1 MAEREREPHFCAIND
16 LSCSQGLQAVWGC
29 GNQFFVFP
37 GKKAILLNDRQPVLM
52 KEEMIREVR
61 WDMDL
66 HKPVLRKLVNESHNL
81 FTCLQEQAKTTSG
94 AALHPHIIRSSKQ
107 YRAALKAYSL
117 ELKIL
122 ADSTINEEQKQD
134 FLEHLQL
141 LEMSELIWGLC
152 EILFI
157 DSLPGGL
164 VIAPLLDWLRFHF
177 QTGEQMFLEIIQED
191 QPEHHP
197 LYWDTVYRLVLQGQ
211 TDNVRRLLSL
221 HSSKHSAAF
230 TSMDD
235 LLRKM
240 PQHSQLLRGHSAAE
254 FDMKWRHWR
263 DECERRLEEG
273 EFSSYG
279 NLETIGKI
287 LMGNDQV
294 FSELRDLSET
304 WYHMLVSKLL
314 YQNPTIKGYDL
325 QYHIQGCLDE
335 YRSNARIGELDNI
348 LLSALEYDIHQV
360 IKDSSAMFS
369 NWWFVAHLTDLLQH
383 CGQLDSHKL
392 QFGSNLR
399 EFLLLEYA
407 TSLMSHKSLWIVG
420 VGYLDHCP
428 EFGRKHL
435 EHFMENISIESEK
448 KAQKLLHICQERNL
462 VEQAKS
468 ICKVMGRRHMQYKR
482 LGAALT
488 WFLKSKD
495 VALST
500 VIAERFLFEY
510 SEKGSFSNL
519 DLIDNLGP
527 SMLLSNRLTFLGKY
541 REFHKLY
548 EEKEFEAAGQLL
560 LSLLQARLAPKQFWV
575 TLLVD
580 AMPLLEAE
588 KVIFSSAQT
597 FDLMHCLEE
606 LMREFKDIDVR
617 EKEKLAL
624 LRLALTRNLSRAIV
638 TEGTVRLT

>member
-1 MAEREREPHFCAIND
+1 MVND
-16 LSCSQGLQAVWGC
+16 PSCSHGMQAVWGR
-29 GNQFFVFP
+29 GNQLFVFP
-37 GKKAILLNDRQPVLM
+37 GKKAILLDERRPALM
-52 KEEMIREVR
+52 KDEVIREVR

-66 HKPVLRKLVNESHNL
+66 HGPVLRKLVNESHNV
-81 FTCLQEQAKTTSG
+81 FICLQQQAKATSG
-94 AALHPHIIRSSKQ
+94 AVLHPHIIRSSKQ
-107 YRAALKAYSL
+107 YRASLKAYSL

-122 ADSTINEEQKQD
+122 ADSTIDQDQKQD
-134 FLEHLQL
+134 FLDHLQL
-141 LEMSELIWGLC
+141 LEMAELIWGLC

-157 DSLPGGL
+157 DSPSGGM
-164 VIAPLLDWLRFHF
+164 VITPLLEWLRFHF
-177 QTGEQMFLEIIQED
+177 QTGEQMFMEIVREE

-211 TDNVRRLLSL
+211 IDQVRRLLTF
-221 HSSKHSAAF
+221 HSSKHNKAF
-230 TSMDD
+230 VSMDD
-235 LLRKM
+235 LLKKM
-240 PQHSQLLRGHSAAE
+240 PLQTVFRGHSIVE

-273 EFSSYG
+273 EFSSYV
-279 NLETIGKI
+279 NLENIAKI
-287 LMGNDQV
+287 LSGNDEV
-294 FSELRDLSET
+294 FSEFRDLCET

-314 YQNPTIKGYDL
+314 YQNPTIKGFDL
-325 QYHIQGCLDE
+325 QYHIQWCLDE
-335 YRSNARIGELDNI
+335 YRSNTRIGELDNI
-348 LLSALEYDIHQV
+348 LLSALEFDIHQV
-360 IKDSSAMFS
+360 IKDCSAVFS
-369 NWWFVAHLTDLLQH
+369 NWWFVAHLTDLLQN

-420 VGYLDHCP
+420 VSYLDHCP
-428 EFGRKHL
+428 EFGRKYL
-435 EHFMENISIESEK
+435 EHFMETISIESEK
-448 KAQKLLHICQERNL
+448 KAQKLLHICQERNM
-462 VEQAKS
+462 VDQAKS
-468 ICKVMGRRHMQYKR
+468 ICKVMGMRHLQHKR

-495 VALST
+495 VALAT
-500 VIAERFLFEY
+500 VIAEKFLFEY
-510 SEKGSFSNL
+510 SENGSFSNL

-548 EEKEFEAAGQLL
+548 KESEFVLAGELL
-560 LSLLQARLAPKQFWV
+560 LSLLQARLAPKQFWI

-580 AMPLLEAE
+580 AIPLLEAE
-588 KVIFSSAQT
+588 EVIFSSSQT

-606 LMREFKDIDVR
+606 LMREFKDVGVR

-638 TEGTVRLT
+638 TEGTSTLRLV